1 VPLIN
6 VLFLHAGEDWVRGS
20 ENALLTLFRG
30 LDSKKIIPFLYS
42 SNRALVQ
49 TAMAD
54 AVKAEIHPMPE
65 IMMDGGHFRFQVV
78 LWALTLRR
86 LLSLIKK
93 ENIQLVYCNGG
104 STCQVGYYAAKL
116 SGIPVV
122 CHIHS
127 PYDRRHILLYRF
139 HLSSKAIFVS
149 KAIEDIIRGKQ
160 QFKSQSEVVYNG
172 VDTTRFQPAAVR
184 DTKWRK
190 LFSLPG
196 DSVVFGQLSSLI
208 RRKGIDI
215 LLRAFQIVNLRHP
228 ETRLVLVGDGP
239 HRSDFVDLARELGV
253 TDNVIWAG
261 HQADP
266 LPFYQHIFDVNI
278 LASRRDAFPL
288 SILEAA
294 ACGLPNL
301 GANVDGIPEAIV
313 DYENG
318 LLFDCESHEMLA
330 TKMVQMMKRPELR
343 LKMGKAARQMV
354 LERFSMDKYC
364 QAINGIIQE
373 QIQRFPITMSGRGYA
388 Y

>member
-1 VPLIN
+1 MIN

-30 LDSKKIIPFLYS
+30 LDRKKIIPFLYS
-42 SNRALVQ
+42 SNQALVQ
-49 TAMAD
+49 TAMAEQ
-54 AVKAEIHPMPE
+54 VKAEIHPMPE
-65 IMMDGGHFRFQVV
+65 IMIDGGHFRFQVV

-172 VDTTRFQPAAVR
+172 VDTARFQPAAVR

-196 DSVVFGQLSSLI
+196 DSVVFGQMSSLI

-228 ETRLVLVGDGP
+228 QTRLVLVGDGP
-239 HRSDFVDLARELGV
+239 HRSDFVDLACQLGV

-301 GANVDGIPEAIV
+301 GANVDGIPEAIL
-313 DYENG
+313 DYESG

-330 TKMVQMMKRPELR
+330 TKMVQMIERPELR
-343 LKMGKAARQMV
+343 LKMGKAARQMI

-364 QAINGIIQE
+364 QAINGIIRE
-373 QIQRFPITMSGRGYA
+373 QIQRFPITMSRGDYA

>member
-30 LDSKKIIPFLYS
+30 LDRKKILPFLYS

-49 TAMAD
+49 TAMAEQ
-54 AVKAEIHPMPE
+54 VKAEIHPMPE
-65 IMMDGGHFRFQVV
+65 IMIDGGHFQFQVV

-93 ENIQLVYCNGG
+93 ENVQLVYCNGG

-160 QFKSQSEVVYNG
+160 QFKAPSEVVYNG
-172 VDTTRFQPAAVR
+172 VDTARFQPAAVR

-228 ETRLVLVGDGP
+228 KTRLVLVGDGP
-239 HRSDFVDLARELGV
+239 HRSDFVDLACELGV
-253 TDNVIWAG
+253 TENVIWAG

-301 GANVDGIPEAIV
+301 GANVDGIPEAIL
-313 DYENG
+313 DYESG

-330 TKMVQMMKRPELR
+330 TKMVQMIERPELR
-343 LKMGKAARQMV
+343 LKMGKAARQMA

-364 QAINGIIQE
+364 KAINGIIQE
-373 QIQRFPITMSGRGYA
+373 QIQGFPITLSGRGYA